1 MGMWSGLNEKMPL
14 KSLISTLLA
23 WVDVRGFPPLPIPLG
38 TFIPERE
45 AEGLQILA
53 PGLLIPSLGSLS
65 AFLNP
70 ERLYCTPS
78 RAICFLC
85 SSVCFVVV
93 VVFFKKI
100 LKSKGGKR
108 VQWASICSPRFNNY
122 WFALFASLLSLLK
135 NLNHLKVS
143 FRYHVARWHPYL
155 SIKLLR
161 LRTLS

>member
-23 WVDVRGFPPLPIPLG
+23 WVDVRGFSPLPIPLG
-38 TFIPERE
+38 IFIPERE

-65 AFLNP
+65 AFLNS

-85 SSVCFVVV
+85 SSVCFVL
-93 VVFFKKI
+93 FFFLRKY
-100 LKSKGGKR
+100 SKAKGEKGY
-108 VQWASICSPRFNNY
+108 SE
-122 WFALFASLLSLLK
+122 
-135 NLNHLKVS
+135 
-143 FRYHVARWHPYL
+143 HPYAPL
-155 SIKLLR
+155 DSAINDLPCLPHCF
-161 LRTLS
+161 LF